1 MDLAVGQNRRI
12 VVGID
17 IDSHTVRVHRSAT
30 VAGGRDSAVV
40 KRIRVVQGV
49 HGGPVVRFV
58 ESDRNRA
65 FDWEPL
71 VAHKPEQVDNILL
84 QGFVHYDLSP
94 VEFPSAIARLS
105 STSCGAEDPAKAS
118 ASVTCESITTVCAC
132 TAGKIPAIAKHS
144 TIRFFIGCMI
154 LGFIRCLKLSFL
166 DRKNTGK

>member
-1 MDLAVGQNRRI
+1 MEVPSFGL
-12 VVGID
+12 
-17 IDSHTVRVHRSAT
+17 
-30 VAGGRDSAVV
+30 
-40 KRIRVVQGV
+40 
-49 HGGPVVRFV
+49 V

-71 VAHKPEQVDNILL
+71 VAHKPEQEDNILL

-94 VEFPSAIARLS
+94 VEFSVERIILNIGNCQTIQYLLRSL
-105 STSCGAEDPAKAS
+105 EDPAKAS

-166 DRKNTGK
+166 DRKNTEK